1 MWNYWGRILNEVK
14 KRERGMV
21 GGKKKVFLMTSRLQ
35 NLQKDERR
43 EG

>member
-21 GGKKKVFLMTSRLQ
+21 GGKKKSFLDDLKTSKSSKR
-35 NLQKDERR
+35 
-43 EG
+43 